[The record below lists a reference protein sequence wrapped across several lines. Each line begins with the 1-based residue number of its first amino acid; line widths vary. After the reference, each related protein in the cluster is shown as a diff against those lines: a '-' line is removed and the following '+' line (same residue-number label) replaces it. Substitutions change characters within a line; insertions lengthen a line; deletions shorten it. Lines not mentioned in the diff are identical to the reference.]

1 MRTKFSL
8 EELTLKDDLE
18 DRAVEGETVKLDFT
32 EIGLE
37 GLDWIYLAQ

>member
-8 EELTLKDDLE
+8 GELPGRDDLE
-18 DRAVEGETVKLDFT
+18 DRGVEVENFKLNLT

-37 GLDWIYLAQ
+37 GFDWIYLAQ